1 MYELRNLLE
10 PERVIGQ
17 SGSIATLFK
26 VIDNQQRMTKT
37 GLVIVK
43 NGEIV
48 AGEAS
53 LLDRMVASKSY
64 KFDDMVKLVNNL

>member
-26 VIDNQQRMTKT
+26 VIDNQHRMTKT

-48 AGEAS
+48 AGEAN
-53 LLDRMVASKSY
+53 LLDRMVESKSY

>member
-10 PERVIGQ
+10 PEAVIDR
-17 SGSIATLFK
+17 SDDIAPLFK
-26 VIDNQQRMTKT
+26 VIDNQHFMTKT

-48 AGEAS
+48 AGEAN
-53 LLDRMVASKSY
+53 LLDRMVESKSY
-64 KFDDMVKLVNNL
+64 QFADMVKLVNNL

>member
-1 MYELRNLLE
+1 MYELRDLLQ

-26 VIDNQQRMTKT
+26 VIDNQPRMTKT

-48 AGEAS
+48 AGESS
-53 LLDRMVASKSY
+53 LLDRMVENKAY
-64 KFDDMVKLVNNL
+64 KFNDMVKLVNNL